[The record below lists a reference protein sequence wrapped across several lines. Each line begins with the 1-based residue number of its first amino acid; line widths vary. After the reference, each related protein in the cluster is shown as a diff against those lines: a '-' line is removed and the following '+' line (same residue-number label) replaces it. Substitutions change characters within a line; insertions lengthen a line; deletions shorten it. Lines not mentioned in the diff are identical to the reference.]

1 MNGFR
6 MSHAGSEVDAIV
18 YTAREAELVKLMPVK
33 LPPDTSKKLLCPMP
47 GLVVSIDVS
56 EGQEVKAG
64 EKLAVVEAMKM
75 ENILRA
81 ERDGTVQV
89 IHAEAGANLAVDAVI
104 MEFE

>member
-1 MNGFR
+1 M
-6 MSHAGSEVDAIV
+6 
-18 YTAREAELVKLMPVK
+18 KLMPVK

-47 GLVVSIDVS
+47 GLVVSIDVKQ
-56 EGQEVKAG
+56 GQEVKAG

-81 ERDGTVQV
+81 ERDATVQV